1 VHNRQEWQ
9 ITPSVSVVI
18 STYTIERLNDVLRCI
33 SSLRRQTLS
42 PCEIIL
48 VLDPSEALFQGY
60 AARVP
65 TDIKVTSSDK
75 VGLSNARNVGII
87 TAEGEI
93 VAFVDDDAVA
103 DEKWLEHMV
112 KLYKDPL
119 VMGVGG
125 SALASWEV
133 RQPQWFPEELNWIV
147 GCSYKGLPTKRS
159 PIRNPIGC
167 NMSFRKKVFKK
178 VGYFRD
184 DIGRFGTRLLSKEE
198 TELSIR
204 VLKGIPDAKI
214 IYEPQAIV
222 YHKVS
227 GKRASLKYIWIR
239 SFYEGVSNGLIG
251 PELKHTRVMS
261 VEASYLKYLIR
272 VAIPRRL
279 AGIYRLKA
287 AAQLLVLALSMS
299 AVFAGFFS
307 SKLKR

>member
-1 VHNRQEWQ
+1 MPR
-9 ITPSVSVVI
+9 VSVVI

-33 SSLRRQTLS
+33 SSLKRQTLS
-42 PCEIIL
+42 PFEIIL
-48 VLDPSEALFQGY
+48 VLDPSEALLRGY
-60 AARVP
+60 TARVP
-65 TDIKVTSSDK
+65 TDIKVTSSTK
-75 VGLSNARNVGII
+75 VGLSHARNVGIM

-112 KLYKDPL
+112 KLYDDPH

-125 SALASWEV
+125 SAMANWEV
-133 RQPQWFPEELNWIV
+133 GQPQWFPEELNWIV
-147 GCSYKGLPTKRS
+147 GCSYKGLPTRRS
-159 PIRNPIGC
+159 TVRNPLGC

-184 DIGRFGTRLLSKEE
+184 DIGRFGTTLLSKEE

-227 GKRASLKYIWIR
+227 GKRATFKYIWIR

-251 PELKHTRVMS
+251 QEMKYSQVAS
-261 VEASYLKYLIR
+261 VESSYLKYLIG
-272 VAIPRRL
+272 VAIPGRL
-279 AGIYRLKA
+279 ARIYRLKA

>member
-1 VHNRQEWQ
+1 M
-9 ITPSVSVVI
+9 
-18 STYTIERLNDVLRCI
+18 
-33 SSLRRQTLS
+33 
-42 PCEIIL
+42 
-48 VLDPSEALFQGY
+48 
-60 AARVP
+60 
-65 TDIKVTSSDK
+65 
-75 VGLSNARNVGII
+75 

-112 KLYKDPL
+112 KLYDDPH

-125 SALASWEV
+125 SAMANWEV
-133 RQPQWFPEELNWIV
+133 GQPQWFPEELNWIV
-147 GCSYKGLPTKRS
+147 GCSYKGLPTRKS
-159 PIRNPIGC
+159 TVRNPLGC
-167 NMSFRKKVFKK
+167 NMSFRKKVFKN

-184 DIGRFGTRLLSKEE
+184 DIGRFGTTLLSKEE

-204 VLKGIPDAKI
+204 VLKTIPDAKI

-227 GKRASLKYIWIR
+227 AKRATFKYIWIR

-251 PELKHTRVMS
+251 PELKNPRVMS

-272 VAIPRRL
+272 DAIPRRL
-279 AGIYRLKA
+279 ARIYRVKA

-299 AVFAGFFS
+299 AVFAGFLS
-307 SKLKR
+307 SKIKR